1 MKLDKQPVLKPQD
14 LFVVMKIAVNRG
26 RTFILQQLAEEL
38 QMPLSSVHGSIR
50 RGENA
55 RLLSRSAG
63 SVRVIRSSVSEFLIH
78 GAKYAFP
85 GQLGASTRGMPTSI
99 GAPVL
104 AVHFEGVDV
113 LSPVWPDPVGTMY
126 GQSLLPIHPSAPS
139 AARTDLPL
147 YEALALLDALRVGAA
162 RERELATQELQD
174 RLA

>member
-1 MKLDKQPVLKPQD
+1 MKIDKQPALKPQD
-14 LFVVMKIAVNRG
+14 LFVVMKVAVNRG

-38 QMPLSSVHGSIR
+38 HMPLSVVHGSIR

-63 SVRVIRSSVSEFLIH
+63 SVRAIRNSVSEFVIH

-85 GQLGASTRGMPTSI
+85 GQLGPSTRGMPTSI

-113 LSPVWPDPVGTMY
+113 LSPVWPDPVGNAY
-126 GQSLLPIHPSAPS
+126 GQSLLPIHPSVPV
-139 AARTDLPL
+139 AARIDMPL

-162 RERELATQELQD
+162 RERELATIELEE